1 VISAVYEQRGARASL
16 LAARTEPARE
26 PLEFA
31 ALVSKAQAR
40 LAEALESRTFRG
52 VFAEDAETL
61 ASLHEPLIRVIAE
74 RGPEP
79 LAATVRDRLRD
90 DLPTACTRL
99 GVYWNGDATTGDDYL
114 SRLLIQPY
122 AEVLRA
128 RGVAPDRGHKRGH
141 CPFCGGRPWISVR
154 KSPSS
159 EDGGLRFLC
168 CSLCGLEWNFNRGCC
183 PACFEE
189 DPYKLP
195 VFRTDEHP
203 LVRIEACETC
213 RRYIKSIDLTQDA
226 RPIPAIDDLVSLSM
240 DLWAM
245 DEGFIRIE
253 PGVAGV

>member
-1 VISAVYEQRGARASL
+1 VISAVYEQRSARAAL

-31 ALVSKAQAR
+31 AVVSHAQAR
-40 LAEALESRTFRG
+40 LAEAIERQALRG
-52 VFAEDAETL
+52 VFADDAETL
-61 ASLHEPLIRVIAE
+61 ASLHEPLIRIIAE

-79 LAATVRDRLRD
+79 LATIVRDRLSD

-99 GVYWNGDATTGDDYL
+99 GVYWNGEATARDDYL
-114 SRLLIQPY
+114 SRLLMQPY

-128 RGVAPDRGHKRGH
+128 RNVTPDREHKRGH
-141 CPFCGGRPWISVR
+141 CPFCGARPWISVR
-154 KSPSS
+154 KSSS
-159 EDGGLRFLC
+159 GDDGGVRYLC
-168 CSLCGLEWNFNRGCC
+168 CSLCALEWNFNRSCC

-189 DPYKLP
+189 DPHKLP
-195 VFRTDEHP
+195 VYSTEAHP
-203 LVRIEACETC
+203 LVRIETCETC

-240 DLWAM
+240 DLWAI
-245 DEGFIRIE
+245 DDGFVRIE